1 MLMEVMKHIHQ
12 PIFQSYFKLMVIKF
26 REYRT
31 KGFDTIFK
39 ELDKLKN
46 KELTIIETGT
56 MRKDSP
62 DGDGNALELFEQFA
76 LDRRENKTSIFSVDI
91 DEEAVDFAIKR
102 KKVDSTTIL
111 QMDSV
116 AFLKAVQF
124 PADLYYLDSLD
135 FDPNRPYISA
145 IHHLKELLAIYDNG
159 LLRNCIVA
167 VDDNFGDK
175 GKGVLVR
182 KFLEE
187 IPYAKLICDGYL
199 LVWKIE

>member
-1 MLMEVMKHIHQ
+1 MLTEVMKHTHQ

-39 ELDKLKN
+39 ELDKLKDKN
-46 KELTIIETGT
+46 LTIIETGT

-62 DGDGNALELFEQFA
+62 DGDGNALKLFEEYA
-76 LDRRENKTSIFSVDI
+76 ETRTTMVKIISVDI
-91 DEEAVDFAIKR
+91 DPEAVFFANMGR
-102 KKVDSTTIL
+102 DAFYSTIVE
-111 QMDSV
+111 MDSV
-116 AFLKAVQF
+116 KFLKATKF

-145 IHHLKELLAIYDNG
+145 IHHLKELLAIYNNG